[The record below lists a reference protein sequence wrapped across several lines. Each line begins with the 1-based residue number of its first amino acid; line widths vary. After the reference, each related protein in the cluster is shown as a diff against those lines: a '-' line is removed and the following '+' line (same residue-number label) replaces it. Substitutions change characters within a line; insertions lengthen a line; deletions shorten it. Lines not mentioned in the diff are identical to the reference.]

1 MTVRLFVGFIS
12 RHLQCAGRAADI
24 RTMEIKEKPC
34 LSAAAAAPSRDRF
47 AWCLLVV
54 WMLASAAVLYQHMAD
69 NPAGLCRAGG
79 AAMR

>member
-1 MTVRLFVGFIS
+1 
-12 RHLQCAGRAADI
+12 
-24 RTMEIKEKPC
+24 MEIEEKHC
-34 LSAAAAAPSRDRF
+34 LSAPAAAPSRDRF

-69 NPAGLCRAGG
+69 NPPGLCRTGA